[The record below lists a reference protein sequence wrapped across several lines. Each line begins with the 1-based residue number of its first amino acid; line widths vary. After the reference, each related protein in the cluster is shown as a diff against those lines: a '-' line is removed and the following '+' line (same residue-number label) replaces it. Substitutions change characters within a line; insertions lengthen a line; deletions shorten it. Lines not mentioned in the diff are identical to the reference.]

1 MPLVDGLGGVL
12 LYTSGSAFAAMR
24 AFYIDGLGLTP
35 RSDRP
40 GFVNFEL
47 GGQRL
52 TVAVHSELSCPN
64 QDPLHVMVNL
74 VTSDAAAVWEALLSH
89 GAGAVRPPSR
99 EPWGGLVATVTD
111 PDGNI
116 VQLLQLPSPAVG
128 GGE

>member
-89 GAGAVRPPSR
+89 GAGATRMGTSSSYSSSPPPPS
-99 EPWGGLVATVTD
+99 AA
-111 PDGNI
+111 GNESDLAC
-116 VQLLQLPSPAVG
+116 VRTHTR
-128 GGE
+128 